1 MTTEKQI
8 QANKQNALVST
19 GPVTDEGKAVV
30 VQNAVKHGVFAR
42 DLIIASGD
50 GKENE
55 EEYRQLLQNLIVSLN
70 PSGQMEHLLV
80 EKIAVDF
87 WRLRRV
93 LRFETGCIRKYLDMV
108 IYDYYNKTD
117 DFEGKKKN
125 KTNDELDE
133 EIDQQKEYLGWNNRY
148 IKALKKGVVTFENPM
163 WTGEGLESEIEEDLI
178 MVAETIK
185 EKAMS
190 EDEYLRFEE
199 GELSFEELKAVFKKA
214 GYTDKDIAGEL
225 VRALEKQNEGY
236 KKEIYD
242 LEQKKLKNRIAEE
255 VNIKICSLPA
265 GDNAEKVMRY
275 EKSIQKS
282 IFQNLAILKKLQS
295 LPDNSPGR
303 TDQAE

>member
-93 LRFETGCIRKYLDMV
+93 LRFETGSIRKHLDMV

-117 DFEGKKKN
+117 WQDQKKN

-133 EIDQQKEYLGWNNRY
+133 EIKEQQEYLDWNKNY
-148 IKALKKGVVTFENPM
+148 IKALKKGIVTFDKPA
-163 WTGEGLESEIEEDLI
+163 WTGEGLESDIVDDLYDVIRVDKYKILQDEEFNQ
-178 MVAETIK
+178 
-185 EKAMS
+185 
-190 EDEYLRFEE
+190 FEE
-199 GELSFEELKAVFKKA
+199 GELELEDLRAILKRA
-214 GYTDKDIAGEL
+214 GYSDKDITD
-225 VRALEKQNEGY
+225 ALIRWLEEQNEGY
-236 KKEIYD
+236 KKAIYD
-242 LEQKKLKNRIAEE
+242 IEQKKLKNRIAEE

-295 LPDNSPGR
+295 LPDNGPAR
-303 TDQAE
+303 ADQVG

>member
-93 LRFETGCIRKYLDMV
+93 LRFETGSIRKHLDMV

-117 DFEGKKKN
+117 WEDKKKN

-133 EIDQQKEYLGWNNRY
+133 EIKQQQEQIDWNKRY
-148 IKALKKGVVTFENPM
+148 IKCLKKGIVKFDEPVWE
-163 WTGEGLESEIEEDLI
+163 GEGLESIIEDDI
-178 MVAETIK
+178 YTVAESIK
-185 EKAMS
+185 EKMFS
-190 EDEYLRFEE
+190 EEE
-199 GELSFEELKAVFKKA
+199 FFKYEKGELNWDEILAIFRKA
-214 GYTDKDIAGEL
+214 GNTDQDISNALIPE
-225 VRALEKQNEGY
+225 LEKQNEEC
-236 KKEIYD
+236 KKKIYD
-242 LEQKKLKNRIAEE
+242 LEQKKLKNQIAEE

-295 LPDNSPGR
+295 LPDNGPGR
-303 TDQAE
+303 ADQVE